1 MPLATTLYYAYERGK
16 PREVVWQIARHRIVE
31 KEREFLAHFLKLENI
46 VKNVLYLVMSIVK
59 HNPNMALAI
68 ELYASD
74 PMITLKEMSIQCG
87 VDKKTIQ
94 RWMRNPD
101 FLDNLYK
108 RYMEVAGVEL
118 PGVIQATIEEAKRG
132 NVQAARLV
140 LEHFGKLENRIKIQV
155 ESNFE
160 KFMKVDSD
168 DVEFTE
174 IDDKDSEM
182 FDKVADHLVDKK
194 IELPERDNSNDFPR
208 KREKSE
214 KNRLEMARYSQI
226 KKDKEA
232 KAQHNAYEIRKRAK
246 KVGLDL
252 LPSGRHSK
260 SARDEW
266 MKKLIELE
274 NE

>member
-1 MPLATTLYYAYERGK
+1 VPLSTTLYYAYGRGK
-16 PREVVWQIARHRIVE
+16 PREGVWQIARHRIVE

-46 VKNVLYLVMSIVK
+46 VKNVLYLIMSIVK

-160 KFMKVDSD
+160 KFMKVDSN

-174 IDDKDSEM
+174 IDDEDSEM
-182 FDKVADHLVDKK
+182 FDKVADHLIDKK

-232 KAQHNAYEIRKRAK
+232 KTQHNAYEIRKRAK

>member
-1 MPLATTLYYAYERGK
+1 
-16 PREVVWQIARHRIVE
+16 
-31 KEREFLAHFLKLENI
+31 
-46 VKNVLYLVMSIVK
+46 MSIVK

-174 IDDKDSEM
+174 INDEDSEM

-194 IELPERDNSNDFPR
+194 IELPERDNSNDFPK

-232 KAQHNAYEIRKRAK
+232 KAQHNAYETRKRAK

>member
-31 KEREFLAHFLKLENI
+31 KECEFLAHFLKLENI

-174 IDDKDSEM
+174 INDEDSEM

-194 IELPERDNSNDFPR
+194 IELPERDNSNDFPK

>member
-1 MPLATTLYYAYERGK
+1 M
-16 PREVVWQIARHRIVE
+16 
-31 KEREFLAHFLKLENI
+31 AHFLKLENI

-174 IDDKDSEM
+174 IDDEDSEM
-182 FDKVADHLVDKK
+182 FDKVADHLIDKK